1 MLDNLSNRFI
11 FTNHTKVLR
20 NYLDIFVEDK
30 DDWTKVIDNKENK
43 LERFSK
49 TDI

>member
-1 MLDNLSNRFI
+1 MLDNLSNGFI

-30 DDWTKVIDNKENK
+30 DDWSTIIYNK
-43 LERFSK
+43 
-49 TDI
+49 